1 MKKTLNNEQNEVLD
15 RIRNGDESV
24 IDEIYE
30 AYRGTFLDWACKYFS
45 IKEEQAVD
53 VFQDTIVEIYLNVLN
68 GKLTSLT
75 SSFKTYFFS
84 VGKNCLF
91 HRMRKDNKFQLK
103 DSVVDFY
110 EEDEPVER
118 DFEPFEENKKD
129 VFELVNEMGEPC
141 KSMLEKFYLHNMNM
155 ESIAKYIGYKNANVA
170 KSKKKRCLDY
180 LRKQLLNQ

>member
-15 RIRNGDESV
+15 RITNGDESV
-24 IDEIYE
+24 FDEIYA
-30 AYRGTFLDWACKYFS
+30 AYRGTFLEWANNYFS
-45 IKEEQAVD
+45 IKEDQAVD

-68 GKLTSLT
+68 GKLTTLT

-84 VGKNCLF
+84 VAKNCLF
-91 HRMRKDNKFQLK
+91 YRMRKDNKVQLK
-103 DSVVDFY
+103 GSVVHFY
-110 EEDEPVER
+110 EANEPAEY
-118 DFEPFEENKKD
+118 DFEPFEANKKD

-155 ESIAKYIGYKNANVA
+155 ESIAKFIGYKNANVT

-180 LRKQLLNQ
+180 LRKQLLDQ